1 LLQIDDGQGR
11 GAWAPLNCGDDGRA
25 VAIGT
30 WLMANSLMAVIVS
43 DRFTPGFAG
52 TVDPSQISMF
62 R

>member
-1 LLQIDDGQGR
+1 LLQIDDVQGR
-11 GAWAPLNCGDDGRA
+11 GAWAPLNCGDGRA

-30 WLMANSLMAVIVS
+30 WLMANSLMAVMVS
-43 DRFTPGFAG
+43 DGSTPGFAG